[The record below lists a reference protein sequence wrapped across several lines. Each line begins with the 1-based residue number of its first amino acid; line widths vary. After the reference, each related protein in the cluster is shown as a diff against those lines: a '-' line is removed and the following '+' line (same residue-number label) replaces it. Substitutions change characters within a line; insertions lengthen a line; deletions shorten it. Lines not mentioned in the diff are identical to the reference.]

1 MEVFDGKKILDFFSN
16 KSTKGMAHR
25 DFFASIF
32 PEIDDFAK
40 NMIDI
45 GDLLKLMDDPG
56 DDAFM
61 KSMSANDEL
70 QSGLKNMIF
79 GPLNRK
85 RTFIKGIQQLLKTIN
100 KRSTFNALFDYN
112 TFVKKYES
120 LPFKLLYPLIS
131 PDTWKTPVAAEV
143 EEQLLSPITPD
154 LNVVVPAIYMTVQQG
169 WEKILQPMLPK

>member
-32 PEIDDFAK
+32 PDIDDFAK
-40 NMIDI
+40 NMLDI

-56 DDAFM
+56 DDAFKM
-61 KSMSANDEL
+61 SMSANNEL
-70 QSGLKNMIF
+70 QAGLKNMIF

-85 RTFIKGIQQLLKTIN
+85 RTFIRGIQQLLKTIN
-100 KRSTFNALFDYN
+100 KRSTFDALFNYE
-112 TFVKKYES
+112 TFIKKYES
-120 LPFKLLYPLIS
+120 LPFKLLYPLLS
-131 PDTWKTPVAAEV
+131 PDSIKTPIAAEA

-154 LNVVVPAIYMTVQQG
+154 LNVVVPAIYMAVQEG
-169 WEKILQPMLPK
+169 WEKVVKPFIPK